1 MPGFDLLR
9 KRRKEE
15 LLPVVRAKDRTIPLD
30 EERIGIIAERAKRMV
45 TTRALVSA
53 GASVLPIPG
62 LDVAVDIGVMATIL
76 NSVNQEFGLT
86 PDQIARLPTEQR
98 LRLFGILTMAG
109 STSCGKVI
117 TKTILMSALSKVG
130 VKLTASQ
137 ATKWVPIVGSALSA
151 TISFSALKY
160 IGNQH
165 ISDCVRIA
173 RDMSIW
179 YRAVYQEE
187 PEPVEPESESRY
199 ELKRL
204 RS

>member
-1 MPGFDLLR
+1 MVGFDLLR
-9 KRRKEE
+9 RRKKEF
-15 LLPVVRAKDRTIPLD
+15 LPVVRAKEKTIPLE
-30 EERIGIIAERAKRMV
+30 EERIRLIEERTKKMV

-98 LRLFGILTMAG
+98 LKLFGILTMAG
-109 STSCGKVI
+109 STFCGKVI
-117 TKTILMSALSKVG
+117 TKTVLMTALSTIG
-130 VKLTASQ
+130 VRLTATQ

-173 RDMSIW
+173 REMSIW
-179 YRAVYQEE
+179 YRQVYQEE
-187 PEPVEPESESRY
+187 PEPVPEESESRC
-199 ELKRL
+199 ESRRL
-204 RS
+204 RP

>member
-1 MPGFDLLR
+1 MVGFDLLR
-9 KRRKEE
+9 RRKKEF
-15 LLPVVRAKDRTIPLD
+15 LPVVRAKEKTIPL
-30 EERIGIIAERAKRMV
+30 EEKRIRLIEERAKKMV

-86 PDQIARLPTEQR
+86 PNQIARLPTEQR
-98 LRLFGILTMAG
+98 LKLFSLLTMAG
-109 STSCGKVI
+109 STFCGKVI
-117 TKTILMSALSKVG
+117 TKTVVMTALSKVG
-130 VKLTASQ
+130 VKLTATQ

-173 RDMSIW
+173 KEMSIW
-179 YRAVYQEE
+179 YREVYQEE
-187 PEPVEPESESRY
+187 PEPVAEESGSRCEPR
-199 ELKRL
+199 RL
-204 RS
+204 